1 MQESDNI
8 KLMKKPSNS
17 KIETKTKKALVI
29 IEENPQQSVDS
40 TCTMDLQNMEGL
52 QYLQTVQDNSIDLIL
67 TDPPY
72 IISKDSGMND
82 HYNNV
87 KFNEENQIEFVKTE
101 EEWEQY
107 KASNNILDDSK
118 KDNYLKYGTIYGKKY
133 CVKTDYGSWD
143 SNFSMETLEKFIE
156 SYYKKLKKGGT
167 LIIFFDLW
175 KITGLKDLL
184 EKHKFKQLR
193 FIEWIK
199 TNPQPLNSGVNYLT
213 NCREIALTAVKGGSP
228 TFNSKYDNGIYMYPL
243 QGGKNRFHP
252 TQKSLALF
260 EELIAKHSNPG
271 DTVLDTFLG
280 SGTTAFACKKLQRS
294 CKGCEVNEEYF
305 GKMVSILS
313 NL

>member
-1 MQESDNI
+1 MQEFEQSKSNPI
-8 KLMKKPSNS
+8 KEKKPKKEKKKLM
-17 KIETKTKKALVI
+17 IV
-29 IEENPQQSVDS
+29 EEKQESS
-40 TCTMDLQNMEGL
+40 LEMDLQNMEGL
-52 QYLQTVQDNSIDLIL
+52 QYLHTVQDNSIDLIL

-87 KFNEENQIEFVKTE
+87 KFNEENHIEFVKTE
-101 EEWEQY
+101 EEWEKY
-107 KASNNILDDSK
+107 KTSNGILDDSN

-143 SNFSMETLEKFIE
+143 LDFNMETLETFIAN
-156 SYYKKLKKGGT
+156 YYKKLRKGGT

-184 EKHKFKQLR
+184 EKHKFKQIR

-213 NCREIALTAVKGGSP
+213 NCREIALIAVKGGSP
-228 TFNSKYDNGIYMYPL
+228 TFNSKYDNGIYMHPL

-252 TQKSLALF
+252 TQKSLVLF

-280 SGTTAFACKKLQRS
+280 SGTTAIACKKMQRS

-305 GKMVSILS
+305 GKMMDILS